1 MVGKVLRVG
10 LKRFLDMRLGY
21 MPYSARSK
29 KGLKWSLRKVKARLQ
44 KKLKE
49 GRLRK
54 FKGRGTFKGGA

>member
-29 KGLKWSLRKVKARLQ
+29 KGLKWSLRKVEARLQ

-49 GRLRK
+49 GRLR
-54 FKGRGTFKGGA
+54 GV